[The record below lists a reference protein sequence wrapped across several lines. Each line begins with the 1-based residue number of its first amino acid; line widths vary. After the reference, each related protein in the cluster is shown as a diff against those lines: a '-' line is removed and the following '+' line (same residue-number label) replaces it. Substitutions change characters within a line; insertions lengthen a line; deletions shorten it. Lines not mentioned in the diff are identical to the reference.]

1 MEYLYFLLKQVIL
14 LGTIDFLYLYIKFSA
29 LDVDNSPK
37 LA

>member
-1 MEYLYFLLKQVIL
+1 MEYLYFLLKRVIL
-14 LGTIDFLYLYIKFSA
+14 LGTINVLYLYIRFSA